1 MTDSAGR
8 AAPLRV
14 LVYSHDASI
23 RAQVVR
29 ALGTGPDAGLPE
41 LEYLEVAT
49 APVVI
54 RRVDEGGIDLV
65 VLDGEATPVGGMGL
79 AKQLRDEVD
88 PCPPLLLLLG
98 RPDDAW
104 LASWS
109 QADAAVALPVDP
121 FRFAELVV
129 ALLRRV

>member
-23 RAQVVR
+23 RAQ
-29 ALGTGPDAGLPE
+29 
-41 LEYLEVAT
+41 
-49 APVVI
+49 VVI